1 MSNWLASL
9 GSGLLRLRMAGFVYL
24 VVGPADFFVGFAIAE
39 VCALL
44 SVFIAKEGMPMG
56 KKVVGFVK
64 ERAIEA
70 WGRRFPLSRVTLLTS
85 P

>member
-1 MSNWLASL
+1 M
-9 GSGLLRLRMAGFVYL
+9 MAGIVYL
-24 VVGPADFFVGFAIAE
+24 VVGPTSFFVGLATTE

-44 SVFIAKEGMPMG
+44 SGYITKEGMPMG
-56 KKVVGFVK
+56 KKAVGFIK

-70 WGRRFPLSRVTLLTS
+70 WKRHFPLSRVTLLTS